1 MYKASLK
8 DNSLRGKW
16 LLLVSGFQFKELDIL
31 INFKLSPPMNHTRAL
46 HFVFKVAN
54 RNETIDF
61 YKRIL
66 GMKVLRHE
74 EFTEGC
80 KASCN
85 GPYDGKWSK
94 TMIGY
99 GPEDN
104 HFVVEL
110 TYNYGI
116 GAYQL
121 GNDFQYIRIHNKD
134 AYSRII
140 GGSWP
145 ITLKESN
152 SVKVEA
158 PGGYAF
164 WVHNSDSNGDPV
176 QMVLCLLQIS
186 NDPLIIGLINLC
198 SLKLISIQKPIDH
211 ASAFGRIA
219 FACPTSQLP
228 ILQQTMDSQNETI
241 LTRLVSLDTPGKATV
256 QVIILADPD
265 GHEICFVGDE
275 AFRQLSQV
283 DSQADNL
290 LQSAIASDKSDEW
303 FNKHGGKTTK

>member
-1 MYKASLK
+1 
-8 DNSLRGKW
+8 
-16 LLLVSGFQFKELDIL
+16 
-31 INFKLSPPMNHTRAL
+31 MNHTRAL

-74 EFTEGC
+74 EFSEGC
-80 KASCN
+80 KASA
-85 GPYDGKWSK
+85 
-94 TMIGY
+94 MGY

-104 HFVVEL
+104 HFVIEL
-110 TYNYGI
+110 TYNYGV

-121 GNDFQYIRIHNKD
+121 GNDFQYIRIHNKE

-140 GGSWP
+140 NGSWP
-145 ITLKESN
+145 ITSKESD
-152 SVKVEA
+152 SVKVKA
-158 PGGYAF
+158 PGGYTF
-164 WVHNSDSNGDPV
+164 WVHNSDSDGDPV
-176 QMVLCLLQIS
+176 RMVALSSSDIKRSIDYWSHKLHMTLVSSSS
-186 NDPLIIGLINLC
+186 NEAVFYYSPNQC
-198 SLKLISIQKPIDH
+198 NLKLISIQKPVDH

-219 FACPTSQLP
+219 FACPSAQLP
-228 ILQQTMDSQNETI
+228 ILQELMDKENETI

-256 QVIILADPD
+256 QD

-283 DSQADNL
+283 DSQADSL
-290 LQSAIASDKSDEW
+290 LQTAITSDKSDEW
-303 FNKHGGKTTK
+303 YNKHGGKTTK

>member
-1 MYKASLK
+1 M
-8 DNSLRGKW
+8 
-16 LLLVSGFQFKELDIL
+16 
-31 INFKLSPPMNHTRAL
+31 
-46 HFVFKVAN
+46 
-54 RNETIDF
+54 
-61 YKRIL
+61 
-66 GMKVLRHE
+66 VLRHE

-121 GNDFQYIRIHNKD
+121 GNDFQD

-176 QMVLCLLQIS
+176 QMVALSTS
-186 NDPLIIGLINLC
+186 NLKRSIDYWSHKLSMTLVSSSSDEAVFCYSPNQC

-219 FACPTSQLP
+219 FACPTSQ
-228 ILQQTMDSQNETI
+228 
-241 LTRLVSLDTPGKATV
+241 
-256 QVIILADPD
+256 D

>member
-1 MYKASLK
+1 MT
-8 DNSLRGKW
+8 D
-16 LLLVSGFQFKELDIL
+16 FKS
-31 INFKLSPPMNHTRAL
+31 SPPMNHTRAL

-121 GNDFQYIRIHNKD
+121 GNDFQYIIIHNKD

-140 GGSWP
+140 GGLWP
-145 ITLKESN
+145 ITLKESD

-164 WVHNSDSNGDPV
+164 WVHNCDSDGDPV
-176 QMVLCLLQIS
+176 RMVALATS
-186 NDPLIIGLINLC
+186 NLKRSTDYWSHKLGMTLVSSSSDEAVFCYSPNQC
-198 SLKLISIQKPIDH
+198 TLKLISIQKPIDH

-219 FACPTSQLP
+219 FACPSSQLP
-228 ILQQTMDSQNETI
+228 ILQKTMDSQNETI

-283 DSQADNL
+283 DPQADNL

>member
-1 MYKASLK
+1 
-8 DNSLRGKW
+8 
-16 LLLVSGFQFKELDIL
+16 
-31 INFKLSPPMNHTRAL
+31 MNHTRAL

-66 GMKVLRHE
+66 GMK
-74 EFTEGC
+74 
-80 KASCN
+80 
-85 GPYDGKWSK
+85 
-94 TMIGY
+94 
-99 GPEDN
+99 
-104 HFVVEL
+104 
-110 TYNYGI
+110 
-116 GAYQL
+116 
-121 GNDFQYIRIHNKD
+121 D

-140 GGSWP
+140 GGLWP
-145 ITLKESN
+145 ITLKESD

-164 WVHNSDSNGDPV
+164 WVHNCDSDGDPV
-176 QMVLCLLQIS
+176 RMVALATS
-186 NDPLIIGLINLC
+186 NLKRSTDYWSHKLGMTLVSSSSDEAVFCYSPNQC
-198 SLKLISIQKPIDH
+198 TLKLISIQKPIDH

-219 FACPTSQLP
+219 FACPSSQLP
-228 ILQQTMDSQNETI
+228 ILQKTMDSKNETI

-283 DSQADNL
+283 DPQADSL

>member
-1 MYKASLK
+1 
-8 DNSLRGKW
+8 
-16 LLLVSGFQFKELDIL
+16 
-31 INFKLSPPMNHTRAL
+31 MNHTRAL

-74 EFTEGC
+74 EFSEGC

-104 HFVVEL
+104 HFVIEL
-110 TYNYGI
+110 TYNYGV

-121 GNDFQYIRIHNKD
+121 GNDFQYIRIHNKE

-140 GGSWP
+140 NGSWP
-145 ITLKESN
+145 ITSEESD
-152 SVKVEA
+152 SVKVNA
-158 PGGYAF
+158 PGGYTF
-164 WVHNSDSNGDPV
+164 WVHNSDSDGDPV
-176 QMVLCLLQIS
+176 RMVALSSSDIKRSIDYWSHKLHMTLVSSSS
-186 NDPLIIGLINLC
+186 NEAVFYYSPNQC
-198 SLKLISIQKPIDH
+198 NLKLISIQKPVDH

-219 FACPTSQLP
+219 FACPSAQLP
-228 ILQQTMDSQNETI
+228 ILQELMDKENETI

-283 DSQADNL
+283 DSQADSL
-290 LQSAIASDKSDEW
+290 LQTAITSDKSDEW
-303 FNKHGGKTTK
+303 YNKHGGKTTK

>member
-1 MYKASLK
+1 
-8 DNSLRGKW
+8 
-16 LLLVSGFQFKELDIL
+16 
-31 INFKLSPPMNHTRAL
+31 
-46 HFVFKVAN
+46 
-54 RNETIDF
+54 
-61 YKRIL
+61 
-66 GMKVLRHE
+66 
-74 EFTEGC
+74 
-80 KASCN
+80 
-85 GPYDGKWSK
+85 
-94 TMIGY
+94 MIGY

-121 GNDFQYIRIHNKD
+121 GNDFQV
-134 AYSRII
+134 II

-145 ITLKESN
+145 ILLKESN

-158 PGGYAF
+158 PGGYSF

-176 QMVLCLLQIS
+176 QMVALSTS
-186 NDPLIIGLINLC
+186 NLKRSIDYWSHKLSMTLVSSSSDEAVFCYSPNQC

-219 FACPTSQLP
+219 FACPT
-228 ILQQTMDSQNETI
+228 I
-241 LTRLVSLDTPGKATV
+241 SLDTPGKATV

-275 AFRQLSQV
+275 AFKQLSQV

-303 FNKHGGKTTK
+303 FNKHGGKITK

>member
-1 MYKASLK
+1 MS
-8 DNSLRGKW
+8 NR
-16 LLLVSGFQFKELDIL
+16 
-31 INFKLSPPMNHTRAL
+31 RAL

-99 GPEDN
+99 GGEDN
-104 HFVVEL
+104 HFVIEL
-110 TYNYGI
+110 TYNYGV
-116 GAYQL
+116 GGYQL
-121 GNDFQYIRIHNKD
+121 GNDFQYIRIHKKD
-134 AYSRII
+134 AYDRITD
-140 GGSWP
+140 GLWP
-145 ITLKESN
+145 ITLKEADA
-152 SVKVEA
+152 VKVEA
-158 PGGYAF
+158 PGGYAY
-164 WVHNSDSNGDPV
+164 WVHNYESDGDPV
-176 QMVLCLLQIS
+176 RMVALASSNLQRSIDYWSCKLGMTVVSS
-186 NDPLIIGLINLC
+186 NGEEEAVFSYSSNQC
-198 SLKLISIQKPIDH
+198 HLKLISIHGRVDH
-211 ASAFGRIA
+211 ASGFGRIA
-219 FACPTSQLP
+219 FACPSAQLP
-228 ILQQTMDSQNETI
+228 ILQNCMDAHKETI

-283 DSQADNL
+283 DPQADSL
-290 LQSAIASDKSDEW
+290 LQSAILADKSDEW
-303 FNKHGGKTTK
+303 FKKHGGKTTK

>member
-1 MYKASLK
+1 M
-8 DNSLRGKW
+8 NSK
-16 LLLVSGFQFKELDIL
+16 
-31 INFKLSPPMNHTRAL
+31 RAL

-61 YKRIL
+61 YKRVL

-74 EFTEGC
+74 EFSEGC

-99 GPEDN
+99 GAEDS
-104 HFVVEL
+104 HFVIEL
-110 TYNYGI
+110 TYNYGV
-116 GAYQL
+116 GGYQL
-121 GNDFQYIRIHNKD
+121 GNDFQYIRIHNKA

-140 GGSWP
+140 DGSWP
-145 ITLKESN
+145 ITSKESD
-152 SVKVEA
+152 SVRVEA
-158 PGGYAF
+158 PGGYTYC
-164 WVHNSDSNGDPV
+164 VHNCDGDGDPV
-176 QMVLCLLQIS
+176 RMVALASSNLQRSIDYWAGKLGMTVVSS
-186 NDPLIIGLINLC
+186 NGEEAVFSYSPNQC
-198 SLKLISIQKPIDH
+198 HLKLISIHKAVDH

-219 FACPTSQLP
+219 FACPSSQLP
-228 ILQQTMDSQNETI
+228 VLQNVMDAQKETI

-275 AFRQLSQV
+275 AFRQLSQIDPKA
-283 DSQADNL
+283 DSL
-290 LQSAIASDKSDEW
+290 LQSAINADKSDEW
-303 FNKHGGKTTK
+303 FKKHGGKTTK